1 MAWIKKNSNSGP
13 CYYIDRY
20 VRTVHVIKDLQETAD
35 LINTAQ
41 VSTALGELTPRYGF
55 EENPNFYCERS
66 AISLNAEL
74 GLPSGAYTLKAEET
88 YSDSILY
95 PIKSSHDAKLFELDV
110 VGKVIADFRSFMK
123 QEQVYRDLQLLY
135 KRGVLLYG
143 PPGTG
148 KTTAIQMIV
157 DKCRPKN
164 SVVIYITSSIPR
176 DLIEELRE
184 DKRFKIIVFEELTQT
199 LSSTN
204 INRFLTFLDGESS
217 LDNLYVIGTTNY
229 PESLP
234 GNIVDRPGRF
244 DKLFKIDHT
253 SDSDRKTY
261 IKYFLK
267 RVPKADEIASLKSFS
282 MASLKEI
289 LLITLKEDIS
299 ITQAVA
305 QVKAHQD
312 TVKSNFKEASQSIGF
327 FTDDDD

>member
-13 CYYIDRY
+13 CYYVDRY
-20 VRTVHVIKDLQETAD
+20 IRKVHVIKDLDATAE
-35 LINTAQ
+35 LINSGQ
-41 VSTALGELTPRYGF
+41 VNSSQGELFTRYGF
-55 EENPNFYCERS
+55 EDNANFFCERS
-66 AISLNAEL
+66 PIDLKDGE
-74 GLPSGAYTLKAEET
+74 GILPSGAYSLKAEET

-95 PIKSSHDAKLFELDV
+95 PIQSSHDAKLFELDV
-110 VGKVIADFRSFMK
+110 VGKVIDDFRSFMS
-123 QEQVYRDLQLLY
+123 QEQVYRDLSLLY

-148 KTTAIQMIV
+148 KTTAIQMII
-157 DKCRPKN
+157 DKCRPKD
-164 SVVIYITSSIPR
+164 SIVIYITSAIPR
-176 DLIEELRE
+176 DLIEELRN
-184 DKRFKIIVFEELTQT
+184 DPRFKILVFEELTQT

-204 INRFLTFLDGESS
+204 VNRFLTFLDGESS

-229 PESLP
+229 PEQLP

-267 RVPKADEIASLKSFS
+267 RTPKADEIASLKDFS

-289 LLITLKEDIS
+289 LLISLKENIS
-299 ITQAVA
+299 ITQAVR
-305 QVKAHQD
+305 QVKEHQN

-327 FTDDDD
+327 SNDDD

>member
-20 VRTVHVIKDLQETAD
+20 IRTVHVIKDLQETAD

-41 VSTALGELTPRYGF
+41 VSTAQGEVTSRYGF
-55 EENPNFYCERS
+55 EDNPNFYCERS
-66 AISLNAEL
+66 SIDNPNVEM
-74 GLPSGAYTLKAEET
+74 GLPSGAYSLKAEET
-88 YSDSILY
+88 YADSILY

-110 VGKVIADFRSFMK
+110 VGKVISDFRSFMK
-123 QEQVYRDLQLLY
+123 QEKVYRDLQLLY

-157 DKCRPKN
+157 DKCRPKD
-164 SVVIYITSSIPR
+164 SVVIYITAAIPR
-176 DLIEELRE
+176 DLIEELRD

-229 PESLP
+229 PENLP

-267 RVPKADEIASLKSFS
+267 RAPKADEIASLKSFS

-289 LLITLKEDIS
+289 LLITLKENIS

-305 QVKAHQD
+305 QVKEHQT
-312 TVKSNFKEASQSIGF
+312 TVKSNFKEASQTIGF
-327 FTDDDD
+327 SNDDD